1 MALRPVVD
9 EAACA
14 LHGDCA
20 EVAPAVFRIDDV
32 AVVIGT
38 GPDDLIMEAAASCP
52 SVAISVF
59 DDSGAQ
65 VYP

>member
-1 MALRPVVD
+1 MALKPVVD

-14 LHGDCA
+14 LHGDCVD
-20 EVAPAVFRIDDV
+20 VAPNVFRIDDF
-32 AVVIGT
+32 AEVIGT
-38 GPDDLIMEAAASCP
+38 DSDDVILEAASVCP

-59 DDSGAQ
+59 DEDGAQ

>member
-14 LHGDCA
+14 LHGDCVD
-20 EVAPAVFRIDDV
+20 VAPDVFRIDDF

-38 GPDDLIMEAAASCP
+38 GPDDLILEAASVCP

-59 DDSGAQ
+59 NEEGAQ

>member
-14 LHGDCA
+14 LHGDCVD
-20 EVAPAVFRIDDV
+20 VAPDVFRIDDF
-32 AVVIGT
+32 AEVIGT
-38 GPDDLIMEAAASCP
+38 GPDDLILEAASVCP

-59 DDSGAQ
+59 DEDGVQ